1 MELPDRLTG
10 RVAFALQ
17 LALLRA
23 QRMGQAA
30 LDGLGLQGREYGLLA
45 LLEDGPLVRQ
55 HELGAVLG
63 MDRTTTAKLVRGLVD
78 RGLVVRRPAPDDA
91 RALVL
96 ALTPAG
102 DRLRA
107 EAAAVLA
114 ECDDAF
120 LAPLPPAERDRLRA
134 ALRHLA
140 SG

>member
-45 LLEDGPLVRQ
+45 LLENGPLARQ

-63 MDRTTTAKLVRGLVD
+63 MDRTTTAKVVRGLVD

-91 RALVL
+91 RTLVL

-102 DRLRA
+102 DRLRE
-107 EAAAVLA
+107 EAADRL
-114 ECDDAF
+114 ERCDDDF
-120 LAPLPPAERDRLRA
+120 LAPLPPAERDRLHA

>member
-23 QRMGQAA
+23 QRMGQAV
-30 LDGLGLQGREYGLLA
+30 LDELGLQGREYGLLA
-45 LLEDGPLVRQ
+45 LLENGPHARQ

-63 MDRTTTAKLVRGLVD
+63 MDRTTTAKVVRGLVE

-91 RALVL
+91 RTLVL

-102 DRLRA
+102 DRLRE
-107 EAAAVLA
+107 EAAIALA

-120 LAPLPPAERDRLRA
+120 LAPLPAPERDRLRA

>member
-1 MELPDRLTG
+1 MELPDTLTG

-23 QRMGQAA
+23 QRMGQAV
-30 LDGLGLQGREYGLLA
+30 LDGLALQGREYGLLA
-45 LLEDGPLVRQ
+45 LLENGPLARQ

-63 MDRTTTAKLVRGLVD
+63 MDRTTTAKVVRALVERGLVI
-78 RGLVVRRPAPDDA
+78 RRPAPDDA

-96 ALTPAG
+96 ALTPVG

-107 EAAAVLA
+107 EAAVRLA

-120 LAPLPPAERDRLRA
+120 LAPLPAAERERLHA

>member
-1 MELPDRLTG
+1 
-10 RVAFALQ
+10 V
-17 LALLRA
+17 
-23 QRMGQAA
+23 
-30 LDGLGLQGREYGLLA
+30 LA
-45 LLEDGPLVRQ
+45 LLENGPLARQ

-63 MDRTTTAKLVRGLVD
+63 MDRTTTAKVVRGLVD

-107 EAAAVLA
+107 EAAALL
-114 ECDDAF
+114 ERCDDDF
-120 LAPLPPAERDRLRA
+120 LAPLPAAERDRLNA
-134 ALRHLA
+134 VLRRLA

>member
-78 RGLVVRRPAPDDA
+78 RGLVVRRRAPDDA
-91 RALVL
+91 RTLVL
-96 ALTPAG
+96 ALTPTG

-120 LAPLPPAERDRLRA
+120 LAPLPPSERDRLHA